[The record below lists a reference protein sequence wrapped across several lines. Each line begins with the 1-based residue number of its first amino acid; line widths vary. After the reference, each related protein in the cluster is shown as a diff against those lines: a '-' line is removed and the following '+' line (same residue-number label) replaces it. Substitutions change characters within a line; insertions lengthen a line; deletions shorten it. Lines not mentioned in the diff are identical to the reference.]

1 MHNDEFFIE
10 KTKKLFEASTGW
22 GDSSE
27 WTNQDFVTLS
37 EKIQDKTGVALS
49 HVTLKRVWGK
59 VKYESLPNTHT
70 LDTLVQFLGYE
81 NWRSFKSQNG
91 NGTIAVDK
99 AEEKSVPVIADVKE
113 GQSVKKSR
121 KGIVIGVSLT
131 VIVIVGVFTI
141 MQLNKPQP
149 PGVID
154 SNYSFS
160 SKKIV
165 TEGLPNSVVFSYDAT
180 KSPYDSVIIQQSW
193 DRHLQVKVS
202 KNDHQHTSIY
212 YYPDYYKAKLIVGTR
227 IVSMHRLLIKSKGWM
242 PAVTQSPVP
251 VYFPKEDAIHNGKMS
266 LPIEKILAKNVKLQ
280 PVPPDVLYAN
290 VRDFGPI
297 YSDNF
302 VFETAVKNDYKEGA
316 AVCQL
321 SKIYILCEGTAI
333 YIPLCS
339 KGCISSLDL
348 LFTNYYASGKQQDL
362 SAFGVDF
369 NNYVKVRIEAVNRK
383 AKIFVNDKLV
393 YTVNNDIIK
402 AKIIGIDY
410 TFQGTGSVDYVK
422 LSNGKVN
429 YEEDFNDLSDG
440 KLVVSK

>member
-10 KTKKLFEASTGW
+10 KTKKLFEINTGW

-27 WTNQDFVTLS
+27 WTNQDFVILS
-37 EKIQDKTGVALS
+37 EKIQEHTGISLS

-59 VKYESLPNTHT
+59 VKYDSLPNTHT

-91 NGTIAVDK
+91 NGTTP
-99 AEEKSVPVIADVKE
+99 AENIIQIPVTSDIKEEQPTTGKSTNRLKIILFIVCVIAL
-113 GQSVKKSR
+113 
-121 KGIVIGVSLT
+121 IAAIIYT
-131 VIVIVGVFTI
+131 
-141 MQLNKPQP
+141 NKNVP
-149 PGVID
+149 PKVAD
-154 SNYSFS
+154 NDYKFS
-160 SKKIV
+160 SKKV
-165 TEGLPNSVVFSYDAT
+165 VSEGLPNSVVFNYDAT

-193 DRHLQVKVS
+193 DRHLQTKVS

-212 YYPDYYKAKLIVGTR
+212 YYPDYYKAKLIVGGK
-227 IVSMHRLLIKSKGWM
+227 IVSMHRLLIKSNGWL

-251 VYFPKEDAIHNGKMS
+251 VYFSKEEAIVNGKIS
-266 LPIEKILAKNVKLQ
+266 LPIEKIQAKNVKLQ
-280 PVPPDVLYAN
+280 PVTPDVLYAN
-290 VRDFGPI
+290 VRDFGEI

-302 VFETAVKNDYKEGA
+302 VFETSVKNDYKEGA
-316 AVCQL
+316 SICQL

-348 LFTNYYASGKQQDL
+348 LFTNYYASGKQVDL

-369 NNYVKVRIEAVNRK
+369 SSFVKVRIETTNRK
-383 AKIFVNDKLV
+383 AKIFLDGKLV
-393 YTVNNDIIK
+393 YSVGEDIIK

-422 LSNGKVN
+422 LSNSKVN
-429 YEEDFNDLSDG
+429 YEDDFNDASGG
-440 KLVVSK
+440 KLR